1 MKALGRGPLE
11 FGHSESFYKY
21 GCKAKTTWQ
30 FPFRLRIGTIGV
42 AISSEQVPFE
52 RNEIRMSEQAGN
64 TTIIQGLLDRLATGD
79 ESAKDELIKHSM
91 ERLRRLARKMLRDS
105 PAVRRWN
112 ETDDVFQNALIRLD
126 RALQTVRPESTR
138 RFIGLAA
145 TQIRRELMDL
155 ARHHYGP
162 QGDGAHHASDPG
174 QANSQGGGNPLY
186 DPGAK
191 DTSPSEI
198 PNEDMERF
206 HAAVDDL
213 PDELREVFEKSFY
226 LDMTQDEIA
235 KEIGVSTKTIKRRW
249 RDAKLQLEEILHPGS
264 E

>member
-1 MKALGRGPLE
+1 MN
-11 FGHSESFYKY
+11 
-21 GCKAKTTWQ
+21 
-30 FPFRLRIGTIGV
+30 
-42 AISSEQVPFE
+42 EQL
-52 RNEIRMSEQAGN
+52 GN
-64 TTIIQGLLDRLATGD
+64 THIIQGMLDRLAAGD
-79 ESAKDELIKHSM
+79 DSARDELVQHSM

-145 TQIRRELMDL
+145 TQIRRELIDL

-174 QANSQGGGNPLY
+174 QADSHGGGRPLY
-186 DPGAK
+186 DKGVEVTNPADGIILHE
-191 DTSPSEI
+191 T
-198 PNEDMERF
+198 
-206 HAAVDDL
+206 VDSL
-213 PDELREVFEKSFY
+213 PDELREVFEKRVY
-226 LDMTQDEIA
+226 MEMTHDEIA
-235 KEIGVSTKTIKRRW
+235 REIGVSTKTIKRRW
-249 RDAKLQLEEILHPGS
+249 RDAKVQLGEILHPES